1 MFSTILHH
9 RKNINFSSF
18 SYHSSLLPPLL
29 ACRASSFL
37 DREIM
42 DTGLLQRVLKLVNLV
57 VVELKNLL
65 NLIKSAMKL
74 KTRRYLSMIISDK
87 IY

>member
-9 RKNINFSSF
+9 RKNINVSSF
-18 SYHSSLLPPLL
+18 SYHSSLLPPPL

-42 DTGLLQRVLKLVNLV
+42 DTCLLQRVLKLVNLV

>member
-42 DTGLLQRVLKLVNLV
+42 DTVLLQRVLKLVNLV
-57 VVELKNLL
+57 VVELK
-65 NLIKSAMKL
+65 KP
-74 KTRRYLSMIISDK
+74 TEFDK
-87 IY
+87 ICHETKNTQISKYDHF

>member
-1 MFSTILHH
+1 
-9 RKNINFSSF
+9 
-18 SYHSSLLPPLL
+18 
-29 ACRASSFL
+29 
-37 DREIM
+37 M